1 MVDLNSFRKEKDAI
15 GALDVPSVAYWGI
28 NTQGAIENFRISG
41 QTMPHELIIALAK
54 VKQACLIANNAAGLI
69 EDRLSDAIM
78 QAIEEL
84 VGRDMFA
91 DQFPIDVYQTGSG
104 TQTNMNMNEVL
115 ANRANEI
122 LGHPMGQKR
131 PVHPND
137 HVNMAQSSNDT
148 IPTAMHLA
156 ALTELRGGLL
166 PALELLDS
174 TLDTKEKEFA
184 GIVKVGR
191 THLQDAVPIGLSTE
205 FKVYQAQVGAIIEE
219 LGLAMEQLLFIPLGG
234 TALGTGLNTSK
245 GFAKRAVR
253 ELSKLT
259 SFEFVENPVKAEGI
273 ASHSAILRT
282 SGALRRLALACLKM
296 ANDIRWMGSGP
307 RAGLGELLLPQN
319 EPGSSI
325 MPGKVNPTQA
335 EALIQVCLR
344 VIGNDTTL
352 EVAEGYGSILDLNV
366 CKPLMIVSIL
376 DSIKILSGGI
386 NSFVKHC
393 LSGVKPNTARIEQ
406 SLEASLMVATR
417 LTPYIGYDKASEIA
431 KEALATGKTVKQ
443 VVHEKGIEIDGNID
457 VILDPKQM
465 V

>member
-1 MVDLNSFRKEKDAI
+1 MVNLDCLRKERDAI
-15 GALDVPSVAYWGI
+15 GDLAVPSDAYWGI
-28 NTQGAIENFRISG
+28 NTQRAIENFRISG
-41 QTMPHELIIALAK
+41 QTMPREFIVALAK
-54 VKQACLIANNAAGLI
+54 VKQACLIANRAAGLI
-69 EDRLSDAIM
+69 KDELAAAIM

-84 VGRDMFA
+84 VGRDMFT

-115 ANRANEI
+115 ANRANQI
-122 LGHPMGQKR
+122 LGHPMGEKS

-156 ALTELRGGLL
+156 VLTELRSDLL

-174 TLDTKEKEFA
+174 SLTVKEKEFA

-205 FKVYQAQVGAIIEE
+205 FKVYQAQVEAIMEE
-219 LGLAMEQLLFIPLGG
+219 LGLAMEQLLFVPLGG
-234 TALGTGLNTSK
+234 TALGTGLNAAK
-245 GFAKRAVR
+245 GFAKRAVK
-253 ELSKLT
+253 ELGKLT
-259 SFEFVENPVKAEGI
+259 SFEFAENPVKAEGI
-273 ASHSAILRT
+273 ASHSAIVRT
-282 SGALRRLALACLKM
+282 SGALRRLALVCLKM

-352 EVAEGYGSILDLNV
+352 ELAEGFGSILDLNV
-366 CKPLMIVSIL
+366 CKPLMILSIL

-386 NSFVKHC
+386 SSFVKHC
-393 LSGVKPNTARIEQ
+393 LSGLEPNTARIEQ
-406 SLEASLMVATR
+406 FLQTSLMVATR

-431 KEALATGKTVKQ
+431 REALATGKTIKQ
-443 VVHEKGIEIDGNID
+443 VVREKRIEIDGNID
-457 VILDPKQM
+457 EILDPRQM